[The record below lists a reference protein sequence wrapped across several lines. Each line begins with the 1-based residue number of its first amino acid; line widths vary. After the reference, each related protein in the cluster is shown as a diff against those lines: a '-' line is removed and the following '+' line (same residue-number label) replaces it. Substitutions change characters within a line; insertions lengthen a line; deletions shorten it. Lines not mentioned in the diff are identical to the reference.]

1 MKLIRSSTPWLV
13 ALVGGICLVVA
24 AVSLGQRT
32 TPTATATA
40 IDATQLSSVFRDVA
54 KKTLSSVVSIQ
65 VQQDAPEGGGPNI
78 EELFKDLP
86 PEIRERFRNRGQFPI
101 PRQPQGMGSGF
112 IVDRAGI
119 ILTNYHVVKN
129 ASEVKVRLHDGRE
142 YIASDVKGDERTDVA
157 IVRIEGAKNLTPL
170 ALGDSDRIEVGDWV
184 LAVGSPFGLDLSVTA
199 GIISAKGRGPGIAQR
214 EDFLQTDAAINP
226 GNSGGPLLDL
236 KGQVVGINTAIATST
251 RSSAG
256 VGFAVPVNMVRWVSR
271 QLIDN
276 GNVKRA
282 WLGVGVQPVDARI
295 ARKYQ
300 AQLGRGTIVGQV
312 MQGSP
317 AAKAGVQSDD
327 IILKFNRQNVVGPRS
342 LQGIVER
349 LEVGKSYTMQ
359 ILRSGKNVNLKVT
372 VAEMPSRDRRP
383 TPPPE

>member
-317 AAKAGVQSDD
+317 AAKAGVQTDD